1 MSATRNMKFS
11 SLFKR
16 IGVPLFLLILFSSGV
31 LEEENVTASV
41 GSYKEGIP
49 QQVLSLIEAVVCI
62 EAVKGEKTEQYS
74 GFFIDADGTIISTT
88 HNLDDFDQFSVGL
101 HDGRKLKGK
110 VIKFDRHKDLSL
122 IKIEFKSTSHVL
134 VSKGRK
140 NLQMGEQVYSLGCPL
155 NLVGT
160 VFTGIV
166 NGPPRRVD
174 DLTYWQVNMEIH
186 PGSSGSPVFDVNG
199 NLVGVVKG
207 RYRGTHSIGF
217 LIPLDAIAAFMSEK

>member
-1 MSATRNMKFS
+1 M
-11 SLFKR
+11 
-16 IGVPLFLLILFSSGV
+16 LLSTGGGGKYK
-31 LEEENVTASV
+31 VTASV
-41 GSYKEGIP
+41 ELYKEGIP
-49 QQVLSLIEAVVCI
+49 QNVLSLIEAVVCI
-62 EAVKGEKTEQYS
+62 EAVKGKKTEQYS

-88 HNLDDFDQFSVGL
+88 HNLDDFDQVSVGL
-101 HDGRKLKGK
+101 HDGRKMKGE
-110 VIKFDRHKDLSL
+110 VIKFDRHRDLSL
-122 IKIEFKSTSHVL
+122 VKIEFRSTFHVQ
-134 VSKGRK
+134 VARGRK
-140 NLQMGEQVYSLGCPL
+140 NLQMGEQIYSLGCPM

>member
-1 MSATRNMKFS
+1 MIK
-11 SLFKR
+11 SLPLSNR
-16 IGVPLFLLILFSSGV
+16 IGVLLFLLILFSSGV
-31 LEEENVTASV
+31 LKEENVTASV
-41 GSYKEGIP
+41 ELYKEGIP
-49 QQVLSLIEAVVCI
+49 KNVLSLIEAVVCI

-74 GFFIDADGTIISTT
+74 GFFIDGNGTIISTT
-88 HNLDDFDQFSVGL
+88 HNLDDFDQFAVGL
-101 HDGRKLKGK
+101 HDGRNMKGK
-110 VIKFDRHKDLSL
+110 IIRFDRHKDLSL
-122 IKIEFKSTSHVL
+122 IKIDFRSTSHVL

-186 PGSSGSPVFDVNG
+186 PGSSGSPVFDANG
-199 NLVGVVKG
+199 SLVGVVKG

>member
-1 MSATRNMKFS
+1 MPLSK
-11 SLFKR
+11 K
-16 IGVPLFLLILFSSGV
+16 IGVLLFLLILFSNGV

-41 GSYKEGIP
+41 ELYKEGIP
-49 QQVLSLIEAVVCI
+49 QSVLSLVEAVVCI

-166 NGPPRRVD
+166 NGPPRRVG

-199 NLVGVVKG
+199 SLVGVVKG

-217 LIPLDAIAAFMSEK
+217 LIPLEAIAAFMSEK

>member
-1 MSATRNMKFS
+1 V
-11 SLFKR
+11 L
-16 IGVPLFLLILFSSGV
+16 LFSRGFSQK
-31 LEEENVTASV
+31 ENLTASTIL
-41 GSYKEGIP
+41 YKEGIP
-49 QQVLSLIEAVVCI
+49 QNVLSLVEAVVCI

-101 HDGRKLKGK
+101 HDGRKMKGE
-110 VIKFDRHKDLSL
+110 IIRFDQHKDLSL
-122 IKIEFKSTSHVL
+122 IKIDFKSTSHVVL
-134 VSKGRK
+134 TKGRK
-140 NLQMGEQVYSLGCPL
+140 NLQMGEQIYSLGCPM

-217 LIPLDAIAAFMSEK
+217 LIPLDVIAAFMSEK

>member
-1 MSATRNMKFS
+1 MT
-11 SLFKR
+11 SLTLSLKISVFF
-16 IGVPLFLLILFSSGV
+16 FLCLLLSSGV

-41 GSYKEGIP
+41 ALYKEGIP
-49 QQVLSLIEAVVCI
+49 QNVLSLIEAVVCI
-62 EAVKGEKTEQYS
+62 EAVKGEKKEQYS

-101 HDGRKLKGK
+101 HDGRKLKGE
-110 VIKFDRHKDLSL
+110 VIKFDRHRDLSL
-122 IKIEFKSTSHVL
+122 IKVEFRSTSHVL
-134 VSKGRK
+134 FTRGRK
-140 NLQMGEQVYSLGCPL
+140 NLQMGEQIYSLGCPM

-217 LIPLDAIAAFMSEK
+217 LIPLDAIVMFMSEK